1 MLDDAASCADGD
13 WHFARF
19 GGSNSVMQKTA
30 GAILKT
36 VSVTLALA
44 ASMGAAFARPGV
56 VTREAFACTSWAAA
70 YAYTLASLTKQGAKA
85 NKNCPIRLSAGTK
98 VEIIATDENGDGYV
112 EVSVNGRNWW
122 IDDERVK

>member
-1 MLDDAASCADGD
+1 
-13 WHFARF
+13 
-19 GGSNSVMQKTA
+19 MQKTA

-36 VSVTLALA
+36 ASITLALA
-44 ASMGAAFARPGV
+44 ASVGAASARQGV
-56 VTREAFACTSWAAA
+56 ITREAFACTSWAGA
-70 YAYTLASLTKQGAKA
+70 YAYTRASLTEQGAKA

-98 VEIIATDENGDGYV
+98 VEIIATDEDGDGYV